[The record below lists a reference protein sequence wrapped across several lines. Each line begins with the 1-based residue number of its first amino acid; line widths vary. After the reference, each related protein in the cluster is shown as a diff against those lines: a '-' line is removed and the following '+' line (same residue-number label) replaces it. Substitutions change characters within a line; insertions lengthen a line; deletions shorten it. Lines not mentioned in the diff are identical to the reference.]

1 MTVAVSSPSVLGNR
15 RLTLLRWVQAWTM
28 LSSEHEYEQDKTT
41 SIVFAFSVRKG
52 SFCSVMLIVFLDGT
66 VYNFLCV

>member
-1 MTVAVSSPSVLGNR
+1 
-15 RLTLLRWVQAWTM
+15 M